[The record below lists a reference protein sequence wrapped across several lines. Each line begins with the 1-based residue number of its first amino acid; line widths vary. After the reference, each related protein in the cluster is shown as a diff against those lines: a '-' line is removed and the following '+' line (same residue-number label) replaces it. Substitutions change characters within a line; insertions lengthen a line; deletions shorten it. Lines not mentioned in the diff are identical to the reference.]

1 MNNST
6 RVGLVM
12 GYGLDFYRDIL
23 RGIKAFAET
32 RPSWV
37 LTPIAPDPRAVRA
50 MRPLRHH
57 GMIAHIFNP
66 ELAEALIEARKPVVN
81 VSGVLPDLPVPRVA
95 VDHVAVGR
103 LAAEHLLD
111 RGFRDFAFVGYP
123 DHEFSVGREAGFQAT
138 LEAAG
143 FRVASYHQADPA
155 KRDPTGLWEWDE
167 ALRRWLVRLPR
178 PIGILASHDPQG
190 VELSE
195 VCRHSGLRVPEE
207 VALVGV
213 DNDDLLCE
221 LTRPSLSSVALPAE
235 RIGFEAAQLLDS
247 LMERSRPRRPLCRSS
262 LLLPPQ
268 GVVVRGSSDILAIK
282 DADVAAALRFI
293 RQHAHQ
299 PIQVKDVLDEI
310 PVSRRTLER
319 RVRAVLGRGVWEE
332 IRRTHVERSKSLLAE
347 TGMSMSEVGA
357 ECRVFGSTP
366 ALRGVPPR
374 RWYDPHRLSSAVPR
388 RFMNPAQSC
397 HTRCESWLS
406 GFSSF
411 PLILDS
417 LAS

>member
-1 MNNST
+1 MTKHST

-32 RPSWV
+32 RPHWV
-37 LTPIAPDPRAVRA
+37 FTPIAPDPRAVRA

-57 GMIAHIFNP
+57 GMIAHIFSR
-66 ELAEALIEARKPVVN
+66 ELADALMEVRKPVVN
-81 VSGVLPDLPVPRVA
+81 VPGVLPDLPVPRVR

-111 RGFRDFAFVGYP
+111 RGLRHFGFVGYP
-123 DHEFSVGREAGFQAT
+123 DHAFSVGREAGFRAT

-143 FRVASYHQADPA
+143 YRVASYHEPDPT
-155 KRDPTGLWEWDE
+155 KGDPTGLWEWNDR
-167 ALRRWLVRLPR
+167 LRRWLNGLSR
-178 PIGILASHDPQG
+178 PVGILASHDPQR

-221 LTRPSLSSVALPAE
+221 LARPSLTSVALPAE
-235 RIGFEAAQLLDS
+235 QIGFEAAQLLDS
-247 LMERSRPRRPLCRSS
+247 LLTRSRPRRRPSRSA

-268 GVVVRGSSDILAIK
+268 GVVIRGSSDIRAIN
-282 DADVAAALRFI
+282 DTEVAAALRFI
-293 RQHAHQ
+293 RRHAHQ
-299 PIQVKDVLDEI
+299 PIQVKDVLNEV

-319 RVRAVLGRGVWEE
+319 RLRAALGRGVREE
-332 IRRTHVERSKSLLAE
+332 FRRVHLDRAKSLLAD
-347 TGMSMSEVGA
+347 TSMSMSEV
-357 ECRVFGSTP
+357 
-366 ALRGVPPR
+366 
-374 RWYDPHRLSSAVPR
+374 
-388 RFMNPAQSC
+388 AQ
-397 HTRCESWLS
+397 HA
-406 GFSSF
+406 GFSDQRQLSVVF
-411 PLILDS
+411 RQEIGLTPTAYRRQFRARS
-417 LAS
+417 